1 MKLIYLIHFDS
12 LNMIVHGKSQI
23 NELPM
28 DTKQRSKLHI
38 CVENERERERE
49 HYSHVL
55 VYMQYVAQIM
65 GIHVH
70 QAVENINIWGDLLL
84 E

>member
-1 MKLIYLIHFDS
+1 MCGEF
-12 LNMIVHGKSQI
+12 
-23 NELPM
+23 
-28 DTKQRSKLHI
+28 
-38 CVENERERERE
+38 ERE
-49 HYSHVL
+49 HYSHIL